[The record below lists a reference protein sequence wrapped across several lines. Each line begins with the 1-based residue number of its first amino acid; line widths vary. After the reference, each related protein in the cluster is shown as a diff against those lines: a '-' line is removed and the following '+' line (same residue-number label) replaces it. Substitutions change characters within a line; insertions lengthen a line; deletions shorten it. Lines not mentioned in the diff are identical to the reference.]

1 MYTFSWLGCAIIQ
14 LPELLLVSCS
24 NFKKIFIRTYGPNV
38 NASDASASLFTVKKV
53 NGGPNKQLINLT
65 EEVSSIIDEKISDVK
80 AELLDL
86 INKTRANVTCQDI

>member
-1 MYTFSWLGCAIIQ
+1 MYTFSCLGCAIIQ

-24 NFKKIFIRTYGPNV
+24 NFKKIFFRTYGPNI
-38 NASDASASLFTVKKV
+38 NASDASLFTVKKV
-53 NGGPNKQLINLT
+53 NGGPDKQLINLT

-86 INKTRANVTCQDI
+86 INKTRGNVICRDI